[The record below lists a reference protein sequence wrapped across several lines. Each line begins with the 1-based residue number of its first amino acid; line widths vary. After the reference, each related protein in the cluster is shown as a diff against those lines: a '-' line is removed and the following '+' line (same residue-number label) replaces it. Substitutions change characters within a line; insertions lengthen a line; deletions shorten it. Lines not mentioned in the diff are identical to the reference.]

1 MKINKKV
8 FSAVVMGVILTL
20 SPAVFAQVI
29 KGGTSFVPAKELSYA
44 LDMGY
49 EYDKDGKLI
58 RFTNKVDVND

>member
-20 SPAVFAQVI
+20 SPAVFSQVI
-29 KGGTSFVPAKELSYA
+29 KGGTSFVPAKELAYA